1 MLKIG
6 GYINIL
12 IGLAHLIGL
21 LWANTMFE
29 VTGIGQ
35 EMKDLSEIHSSLPY
49 LLTILAALFFFVF
62 GYYGLSAENKH
73 KKLPFLKPV
82 IFTITV
88 IYILRGIGGLAV
100 TTGQRT
106 DLILEILY
114 SLVALIIGLLY
125 LFGGLKIRK
134 SAN

>member
-12 IGLAHLIGL
+12 IGAAHLIGL
-21 LWANTMFE
+21 IWANTMFE

-35 EMKDLSEIHSSLPY
+35 EMKELSEINSSLPY
-49 LLTILAALFFFVF
+49 LLTILVALIFFVF
-62 GYYGLSAENKH
+62 GYYGLSAKNKL

-82 IFTITV
+82 IFLIAV

-100 TTGQRT
+100 TAGQRT

-125 LFGGLKIRK
+125 LLGGLKIRN